1 MDTCFVMQPFDG
13 GQFDQRY
20 EEVYA
25 PAIKDAGLEPY
36 RVDQDPSVS
45 IPIQEI
51 ESGIRQARV
60 CLAEI
65 TLDNPNVWFEL
76 GYAIACKKE
85 VVLICADARTTR
97 FPFDVQHR
105 TIIKYA
111 TRSPSDFKALQGNI
125 TAKLSAYLEKSEALA
140 SVSEMSQLTVPQEGF
155 AEHEVVALAAI
166 AQNLAHEAD
175 HAASFQIQ
183 RDMEASGY
191 TKIAS
196 TFALKVLTQR
206 GYVSSAAHFNGHD
219 EYFAYELTQ
228 KGWDW
233 VLANQHRF
241 SLHEPKSPGY
251 GGRRPQPL
259 KSVAKSAPEK
269 TGFDDMDDDIPF

>member
-1 MDTCFVMQPFDG
+1 MPTCFVMQPFDG
-13 GQFDQRY
+13 GAFDQRY
-20 EEVYA
+20 AQVYA

-36 RVDQDPSVS
+36 RVDQDPKVS

-51 ESGIRQARV
+51 ESGIRQSQI

-85 VVLICADARTTR
+85 VVLICSDARTTK

-105 TIIKYA
+105 TIIKYS
-111 TRSPSDFKALQGNI
+111 TGSPSDFDALRSNI
-125 TAKLSAYLEKSEALA
+125 TTKITAYVEKVEALGN
-140 SVSEMSQLTVPQEGF
+140 VSEMSQLAALTEGF
-155 AEHEVVALAAI
+155 AEHEVVALAAV
-166 AQNLAHEAD
+166 AQNINHEED
-175 HAASFQIQ
+175 HATASQIQ

-206 GYVSSAAHFNGHD
+206 GFLRSEVVSTEDSWYYG
-219 EYFAYELTQ
+219 YFLTDA
-228 KGWDW
+228 GWAW
-233 VLANQHRF
+233 VLANQDRF
-241 SLHEPKSPGY
+241 AMRKAPSGGY
-251 GGRRPQPL
+251 GARSAGRVAPQSLL
-259 KSVAKSAPEK
+259 KPSTA
-269 TGFDDMDDDIPF
+269 FDKMDDDIPF